1 MEQMAEPV
9 GAVGASVLFGALI
22 LKLVD
27 FFKYLWRPDPNGL
40 LTLGGSWAV
49 GVLAVWIASHT
60 EWKDDIRIGTE
71 SLETLSLFSKLV
83 LGFVATSVASLFY
96 DAKKAVDNTDSAST
110 PRLTKDAEDER
121 KARIAAVLGREDVP

>member
-1 MEQMAEPV
+1 MEQMSEPV
-9 GAVGASVLFGALI
+9 AAVGASVLFGALI

-27 FFKYLWRPDPNGL
+27 FFKYLRHLDVNGL
-40 LTLGGSWAV
+40 LTLGGSWVV
-49 GVLAVWIASHT
+49 GVLAVWIASNT

-83 LGFVATSVASLFY
+83 LGFVATSVASLLY

-110 PRLTKDAEDER
+110 PRLTKEADDKR
-121 KARIAAVLGREDVP
+121 KARIAAVLGRP